1 MRRKRSISF
10 PIVSASITVA
20 LAISLLVGWTLV
32 MVQNMSLTQ
41 KVAENV
47 TVLVLGLLSLLA
59 IIVVVILFSIFLVR
73 RIREINRQYTFID
86 SVSHE
91 LKTPLASLRLAVETL
106 ARPGLPETSRDE
118 LRHMMLGDISRL
130 NLFIDDILAASR
142 LSYQHTQ
149 KELQEVELWSLIDT
163 VIKVCRSRHGL
174 GETTLTL
181 EGKAP
186 TVIDSDPVGLTTVFT
201 NLLENAIKYS
211 TRSNGEIPPIKVRL
225 TQSEKWVSVSVADQG
240 IGIEQKYHKK
250 VFNRFFRIPSEEVR
264 KRHGTGLGLFVAA
277 EVSRSLGGRI
287 RAESNP
293 DGVGSL
299 LTVMLP
305 ARQEEE

>member
-20 LAISLLVGWTLV
+20 LAISLLVGWTLLI
-32 MVQNMSLTQ
+32 VQNISLTQ

-47 TVLVLGLLSLLA
+47 TVLVLGLLSLLT

-118 LRHMMLGDISRL
+118 LRHMMLSDISRL

-142 LSYQHTQ
+142 LSYQRTQ
-149 KELQEVELWSLIDT
+149 KELQEVELWSLTDAAIE
-163 VIKVCRSRHGL
+163 VCRSRHGL
-174 GETTLTL
+174 GEAILTL

-186 TVIDSDPVGLTTVFT
+186 IVIDSDPVGLTTVFT
-201 NLLENAIKYS
+201 NLLENAVKYS
-211 TRSNGEIPPIKVRL
+211 TRSGGEVPPINVRL
-225 TQSEKWVSVSVADQG
+225 TESEKWVSVSVADQG
-240 IGIEQKYHKK
+240 IGIEPKYQKK

-305 ARQEEE
+305 ARQGDA